1 MRLERGGS
9 GLERATR
16 WAEGDQ
22 IAAGRRRNDIIR
34 QYIGYACALSND
46 GRAPGRVPVRCVGTA
61 FGVVTIFMATGTKH
75 KLAAASVLACLC
87 LAGCVTDRV
96 TEVTSSVGDVF
107 ATAEPQVVRRVPLF
121 VVSTRKSKSNANEL
135 ADGVRESL
143 QTVTV
148 PPGHSP
154 GQIELARFGSN
165 DPEHHFTVSAFRA
178 LEDTEFKSELASH
191 LSGRIGSN
199 RDVLLYVHGFN
210 TSYDEARFRLAQI
223 VTDGRFGGVPVLF
236 TWPASG
242 SLFDYEAAKES
253 ASASR
258 DALAQ
263 ALIDISNTPD
273 VGRIH
278 ILAHSMGT
286 WLTMEALREDAIAGK
301 ADLNGKL
308 GDVMLAAPD
317 IDVNVFRNQIGKIDP
332 SHVSVFVSVNDRALS
347 LSRRLAG
354 DRPRVGAL
362 NPKDP
367 GDKAV
372 LDQLGVKVYDLA
384 GDETSFIGHGTF
396 ATAPDV
402 VKRIGA
408 TIGAKRVQDADVTA
422 VLGDRPVDEHIVT
435 RPLPTETLPLS
446 PIAPVAPPVPA
457 AVPPAATR

>member
-1 MRLERGGS
+1 MRGNRGK
-9 GLERATR
+9 LR
-16 WAEGDQ
+16 
-22 IAAGRRRNDIIR
+22 
-34 QYIGYACALSND
+34 L
-46 GRAPGRVPVRCVGTA
+46 GTA
-61 FGVVTIFMATGTKH
+61 ALVVCFS
-75 KLAAASVLACLC
+75 LS
-87 LAGCVTDRV
+87 GCVTDKV
-96 TEVTSSVGDVF
+96 SEVTSSVGDVF
-107 ATAEPQVVRRVPLF
+107 ATADPQVARHIPIF
-121 VVSTRKSKSNANEL
+121 VVSTRKSKDNVNEL
-135 ADGVRESL
+135 ADGATESL
-143 QTVTV
+143 QTITV
-148 PPGHSP
+148 PPGHTP

-165 DPEHHFTVSAFRA
+165 DPEHHFTVSAARP
-178 LEDTEFKSELASH
+178 LDESEFKAELASH
-191 LSGRIGSN
+191 LSGRVGSN

-210 TSYDEARFRLAQI
+210 TSYDEARFRIAQI

-263 ALIDISNTPD
+263 TLLDISNMPD

-286 WLTMEALREDAIAGK
+286 WLTMEALRQDAIAGK
-301 ADLNGKL
+301 PDLGGRL

-317 IDVNVFRNQIGKIDP
+317 IDVNVFRNQIAKLDA
-332 SHVSVFVSVNDRALS
+332 SHISVLVSVNDKALS

-367 GDKAV
+367 SDKAV

-384 GDETSFIGHGTF
+384 GDETTFIGHGTF

-408 TIGAKRVQDADVTA
+408 TIGARRAQDADVTA
-422 VLGDRPVDEHIVT
+422 VLGDRPVSERIVT
-435 RPLPTETLPLS
+435 RTLP
-446 PIAPVAPPVPA
+446 ATAPPPIPVGSPAAALPPPAAPPA
-457 AVPPAATR
+457 AVPPANP